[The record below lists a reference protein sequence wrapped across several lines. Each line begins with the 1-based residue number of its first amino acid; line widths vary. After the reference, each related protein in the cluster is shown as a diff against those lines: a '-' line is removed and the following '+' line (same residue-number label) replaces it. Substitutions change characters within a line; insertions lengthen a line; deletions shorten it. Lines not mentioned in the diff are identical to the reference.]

1 MKVYEIRNSNGWSY
15 IGCSK
20 NIERRWNE
28 HRKSLENNSH
38 INPHLQNAW
47 NKYGESEFEWNVL
60 LELDSENTMFLEEAK
75 MIESSDMLYNIAK
88 GGTGG
93 DTFTNNPN
101 KEEYRK
107 NLSEASKKR
116 YQRVGEREKG
126 NVFTN
131 LTKEELKHRKKVW
144 SDAKVGNKNSNFKH
158 NTPVNQINPING
170 KIVKQ
175 WDYPSLVT
183 EGGFNPKYVMKCCN
197 KHKSYKSHKKF
208 LWELI
213 N

>member
-1 MKVYEIRNSNGWSY
+1 MKVYEIRNSNGWRY

-28 HRKSLENNSH
+28 HRKNLENNSH

-75 MIESSDMLYNIAK
+75 LIESSDMLYNIAK

-107 NLSEASKKR
+107 NLSEAMNKR
-116 YQRVGEREKG
+116 YQRVGEREKS

-175 WDYPSLVT
+175 WDYPSLVK
-183 EGGFNPKYVMKCCN
+183 EEGFNPKYVIKCCN
-197 KHKSYKSHKKF
+197 KHESFKSHKKF
-208 LWELI
+208 LWEWI